1 MVTAS
6 GRNGFEAYLLLL
18 IGGWAA
24 LVWATGMDGETIAAL
39 FTRTGLYI
47 WLAGLIVGSVIALV
61 GIGLGTLT
69 GMMIERAGLYVLAG
83 WFGWVSLAFVG
94 FATRVGSLNLLVV
107 VPLMAM
113 ISVISLS
120 RVKQITRDIQ
130 RVRQTWANAAGRGG
144 TL

>member
-24 LVWATGMDGETIAAL
+24 MVWTTGMDGETIAAL
-39 FTRTGLYI
+39 FTRVGLYI
-47 WLAGLIVGSVIALV
+47 WLAGLIAGSVIALV

-94 FATRVGSLNLLVV
+94 FATRIDALHLLAV

-113 ISVISLS
+113 ISWISLS

-130 RVRQTWANAAGRGG
+130 RVRQTWVNAVTLGG
-144 TL
+144 EL